1 MAQNQNQSPPALLS
15 LRDVHKCFGALHVL
29 RGISLDVAQGEFL
42 ALLGAS
48 GSGKTTILRLI
59 AGFEHA
65 DQGEIRMAGDLLDPL
80 PPFRRPVNT
89 VFQNYALFPHLS
101 VFENVAYGLKAK
113 KVNAADT
120 QTRVHEILEKMG
132 LAPFASASPGR
143 LSGGQQQRVALA
155 RALVNRPQLLLLDEP
170 LSALDANMRREMQL
184 ELKKLQRDVGIAF
197 VFVTHDQEEAMA
209 LADRIALL
217 RSGVLEQVD
226 TPRALY
232 HRPASVYA
240 AQFVGKT
247 NLLQAQVAN
256 GVATCGTIR
265 WLCRVPDGP
274 VSFSLRPEKIRIAS
288 RCDATTGAAGNAAPD
303 SPPPAAAFCAAI
315 GDHLFGGAMDLIE
328 VVCRDGRHMLV
339 RASSR
344 EAMTGEWQFEFSPE
358 DAFPMLK

>member
-1 MAQNQNQSPPALLS
+1 MAQNPNPSPPALLS
-15 LRDVHKCFGALHVL
+15 LRGIHKRFGALEVL
-29 RGISLDVAQGEFL
+29 RGINLDVAQGEFL

-59 AGFEHA
+59 AGFERA
-65 DQGEIRMAGDLLDPL
+65 DQGEIHMAGGPLDPL

-113 KVNAADT
+113 KVAAAH
-120 QTRVHEILEKMG
+120 TRSRVQQILEKMG
-132 LAPFASASPGR
+132 LTQFARALPAR

-155 RALVNRPQLLLLDEP
+155 RALVNQPQLLLLDEP

-226 TPRALY
+226 TPRGIY

-247 NLLQAQVAN
+247 NLLHAQVS
-256 GVATCGTIR
+256 GGLATCGALA
-265 WLCRVPDGP
+265 WPCRLPDGP
-274 VSFSLRPEKIRIAS
+274 ASFSLRPEKIRITS
-288 RCDATTGAAGNAAPD
+288 RCDTATGSAGRAEPG
-303 SPPPAAAFCAAI
+303 SEPPASFCASI
-315 GDHLFGGAMDLIE
+315 SDQLFGGAMDLIE
-328 VVCRDGRHMLV
+328 VVCRDGQHLLV

-344 EAMTGEWQFEFSPE
+344 EAMAGEWRFDFSPE
-358 DAFPMLK
+358 DAFPLLK

>member
-1 MAQNQNQSPPALLS
+1 MAQNPNPSPPALLS
-15 LRDVHKCFGALHVL
+15 LRGIHKRFGALDVL
-29 RGISLDVAQGEFL
+29 RGINLDVAQGEFL

-59 AGFEHA
+59 AGFERA
-65 DQGEIRMAGDLLDPL
+65 DQGEIHMAGEPLDPL

-113 KVNAADT
+113 KVGAAH
-120 QTRVHEILEKMG
+120 TRSRVQQILEKMG
-132 LAPFASASPGR
+132 LTQFARALPSR

-155 RALVNRPQLLLLDEP
+155 RALVNQPQLLLLDEP

-226 TPRALY
+226 TPRGIY

-247 NLLQAQVAN
+247 NLLHAQVSN
-256 GVATCGTIR
+256 GLATCGALA
-265 WLCRVPDGP
+265 WPCRLPDGP
-274 VSFSLRPEKIRIAS
+274 AAFSLRPEKIRIAW
-288 RCDATTGAAGNAAPD
+288 RCDAATGSMGKAGQG
-303 SPPPAAAFCAAI
+303 SEPAVSFCASI
-315 GDHLFGGAMDLIE
+315 SDQLFGGAMDLIE
-328 VVCRDGRHMLV
+328 VVCRDGQHMLV
-339 RASSR
+339 RATSR
-344 EAMTGEWQFEFSPE
+344 ETMNGEWRFEFSPE
-358 DAFPMLK
+358 DAFLLVK